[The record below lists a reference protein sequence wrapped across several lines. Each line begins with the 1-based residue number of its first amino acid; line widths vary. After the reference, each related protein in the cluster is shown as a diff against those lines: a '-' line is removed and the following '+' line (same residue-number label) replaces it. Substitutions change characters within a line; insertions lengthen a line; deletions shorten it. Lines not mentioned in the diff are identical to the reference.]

1 MPGQN
6 TNTRFY
12 KSVSLGA
19 LMFVCLV
26 LFCFFPL
33 QFAHKA
39 VLNISEEGTEAAAA
53 TATKLTLRSKDSS
66 SRSVLFNRSFLLL
79 VIDRATETM
88 LFLGKVENPT
98 KS

>member
-1 MPGQN
+1 
-6 TNTRFY
+6 
-12 KSVSLGA
+12 
-19 LMFVCLV
+19 MFVCLV
-26 LFCFFPL
+26 LFCFFLL

-66 SRSVLFNRSFLLL
+66 SRSILFNRSFLLL